1 MAEFLNAL
9 ISRIFEVFC
18 ERFFARNNCYVV
30 ESFFAF
36 FGRLVLILSQSDHF
50 AKAVCSLC
58 IPYRPC
64 KIADFQNCLI
74 SRLFGV
80 FFEGLL

>member
-1 MAEFLNAL
+1 M
-9 ISRIFEVFC
+9 
-18 ERFFARNNCYVV
+18 V

-80 FFEGLL
+80 FFRGVSISNYNVAVESFPHVFDNCNF